1 MFKASQTRGFFYRTY
16 INHLKINKN
25 NKKSI
30 KELLNAILNYPLSE
44 LDTVFEE
51 PLPENTHK
59 AKIALGL
66 IKSAESG
73 NIKAFETIMNMID
86 E

>member
-25 NKKSI
+25 NKKSM
-30 KELLNAILNYPLSE
+30 KELLNAILKSPLAE
-44 LDTVFEE
+44 LGTMFKE

-59 AKIALGL
+59 AKIALEL

-73 NIKAFETIMNMID
+73 NIKAFNALMKMID

>member
-30 KELLNAILNYPLSE
+30 KELLNAILKSPLSE
-44 LDTVFEE
+44 LDTIFDD

-59 AKIALGL
+59 AKIALGI

-73 NIKAFETIMNMID
+73 NIKAFNALMKMID